1 LSSRGWATT
10 KTRGE
15 YRCSLYRFSSLV
27 KLTKGGKITL
37 SFTSPEKEF
46 CFHIY
51 DVITWEKIKKS
62 SDITT
67 AVGEEYRRRSS
78 RSKVANA
85 LTL

>member
-1 LSSRGWATT
+1 
-10 KTRGE
+10 
-15 YRCSLYRFSSLV
+15 V

-62 SDITT
+62 S
-67 AVGEEYRRRSS
+67 
-78 RSKVANA
+78 ANHYCCG
-85 LTL
+85 